1 MSELDQY
8 TRWDKTHTKSIKVFY
23 QYEPSTFIKED
34 RRALGVD
41 VITCNPMVAEMFG
54 VEVEKEDS
62 ILRSSILDA
71 LQRGDHVF
79 YLAFGEHTVYW
90 CHLLNARPK
99 RSWDSGFCG
108 VVITRRDAWFK
119 AMPRSTFA
127 RSYVSKVLHESWDE
141 QITAYLNGWF
151 YEAHIKD
158 EDLAKD
164 LDYWMGDYLSP
175 EAALKE
181 AMTEHPDICFSND
194 DFKEERIYKLKTA

>member
-71 LQRGDHVF
+71 FKGVTTCSTLRSVNTPSIGVIF
-79 YLAFGEHTVYW
+79 LTLA
-90 CHLLNARPK
+90 
-99 RSWDSGFCG
+99 
-108 VVITRRDAWFK
+108 
-119 AMPRSTFA
+119 
-127 RSYVSKVLHESWDE
+127 
-141 QITAYLNGWF
+141 Q
-151 YEAHIKD
+151 
-158 EDLAKD
+158 KD
-164 LDYWMGDYLSP
+164 LGIADSV
-175 EAALKE
+175 E
-181 AMTEHPDICFSND
+181 S
-194 DFKEERIYKLKTA
+194 